1 MGEGRRY
8 PSRPLIGVGALIRRN
23 GEILL
28 IKRATEPNKGR
39 WTLPG
44 GLVELGEEARAAIR
58 REVLEEVGLTI
69 EVGALIGVYDIIKR
83 DFKGIVEFHFVTIDF
98 LAKPVGGTLRPN
110 REVEDARWV
119 NPSEIRRL
127 DLPPLVKRILRQVG
141 SADPTSP

>member
-1 MGEGRRY
+1 
-8 PSRPLIGVGALIRRN
+8 VGALIRRN
-23 GEILL
+23 GEVLL

-58 REVLEEVGLTI
+58 REVLEEVGLTVDV
-69 EVGALIGVYDIIKR
+69 EALIGVLDIIKR
-83 DFKGIVEFHFVTIDF
+83 DSKGKVEFHFVTIDF
-98 LAKPVGGTLRPN
+98 LAKPVGGTLKPN

-127 DLPPLVKRILRQVG
+127 DLTPSVKRIIRQVG
-141 SADPTSP
+141 FADPTSS